1 MLIYKPVPSPI
12 DKIKNKY
19 RWNMIIKCK
28 LNTRTLDIIKYSIE
42 NDNISKIK
50 NTSIFVDIN
59 PNNLI

>member
-28 LNTRTLDIIKYSIE
+28 LNTRILDIIKYSIE